1 MKTRVLLSAVCA
13 ALTFAAPALADEA
26 SEKAAA
32 DLLHRVLERERPE
45 DAALLKAVKGK
56 DIVVVAGEM
65 DHIEQVLAATGIP
78 FTLVQPDKVADF
90 PLRSSM
96 ALMVN
101 CPGTMPD
108 AGVKRIERF
117 VRAGGLLYTTDWALK
132 SIIEK
137 AFPNTI
143 AFGGT
148 LTEAEVVPV
157 VVDGST
163 DNLMSNVLLRKGS
176 KPQWYLEGGS
186 FPIKILDP
194 KKVDVLAHSDTMAS
208 KYGSAP
214 VVVHFRWEDG
224 EVIHVVSHFYRQLDT
239 VGPKVAAAKEVQN
252 IEGLSEQDKR
262 EFAKSGNGGASIGD
276 VESSYAFQRMTSNL
290 VAGKQKRNV
299 ELNKSYDMT
308 VNEKVNLRAAP
319 AATSAPVVQAE
330 AKASR
335 MRVLDRKDG
344 QAHVRDEYGNE
355 GWVSEKSLTAY

>member
-1 MKTRVLLSAVCA
+1 MLWSAVCVV
-13 ALTFAAPALADEA
+13 ALAAPAYADDA

-32 DLLHRVLERERPE
+32 DLLHRRLAREKPE
-45 DAALLKAVKGK
+45 DVALLKSVKGK

-78 FTLVQPDKVADF
+78 FTIIQPAQVADF
-90 PLRSSM
+90 PLKSSM

-101 CPGTMPD
+101 CPGVMPD
-108 AGVKRIERF
+108 AGAKRIERF

-143 AFGGT
+143 AFGGS

-157 VVDGST
+157 VVDGTT

-186 FPIKILDP
+186 FPIKVLDP
-194 KKVDVLAHSDTMAS
+194 KKVEVLAHSETMGS
-208 KYGSAP
+208 KYGASP

-239 VGPKVAAAKEVQN
+239 VGPKVAAAKEVN
-252 IEGLSEQDKR
+252 SFEGLSDQDRR
-262 EFAKSGNGGASIGD
+262 EFAKTDHAKTSVGD

-299 ELNKSYDMT
+299 ELEQQYGMAVSEAVTM
-308 VNEKVNLRAAP
+308 RSAP
-319 AATSAPVVQAE
+319 AASAPAVAKME
-330 AKASR
+330 AKAAR
-335 MRVLDRKDG
+335 MKVLDRKDG
-344 QAHVRDEYGNE
+344 QAHVRDEFGNE
-355 GWVSEKSLTAY
+355 GWVSEKALTAY